1 VSARVGR
8 RRPLVRL
15 AAIYGTA
22 VLVIGLDQLIKY
34 LVVRQLAGRPPF
46 RIIGD
51 VVELRYA
58 TNSGGAFSLLTG
70 APVFF
75 AVMAIVVIGG
85 ILYASSRARGLPIAV
100 ALGLLLGGAVGNLL
114 DRIFRGDIPLRGEV
128 VDFVKVGPWPL
139 FNLADSCV
147 VVGGILLALLL
158 GRPERSSDEPGGRP
172 DPRAGRDAASP
183 GTRAGGASPASRP
196 DTAAA
201 GDAARTGDADRGT
214 GAEARSRPI

>member
-1 VSARVGR
+1 VSARVGTR
-8 RRPLVRL
+8 RRLLRPL
-15 AAIYGTA
+15 AIYGTA

-46 RIIGD
+46 RIVGHF
-51 VVELRYA
+51 VELRYA

-75 AVMAIVVIGG
+75 ALMAIVVIGG
-85 ILYASSRARGLPIAV
+85 ILYASRRARGLPIAV

-114 DRIFRGDIPLRGEV
+114 DRIFRGDLPLRGEV
-128 VDFVKVGPWPL
+128 VDFVKIGPWPL

-158 GRPERSSDEPGGRP
+158 GRPERSGDQPAEGTGPG
-172 DPRAGRDAASP
+172 AGDAAAP
-183 GTRAGGASPASRP
+183 GAPGRSASRTDTPAPASRP
-196 DTAAA
+196 DPAA
-201 GDAARTGDADRGT
+201 TGEADRGT

>member
-1 VSARVGR
+1 MSARVGR

-75 AVMAIVVIGG
+75 ALMAIVVIGG

-100 ALGLLLGGAVGNLL
+100 ALGLLLG
-114 DRIFRGDIPLRGEV
+114 
-128 VDFVKVGPWPL
+128 
-139 FNLADSCV
+139 
-147 VVGGILLALLL
+147 
-158 GRPERSSDEPGGRP
+158 RPERSSDERGGRP

-183 GTRAGGASPASRP
+183 GTRAGGASPAPRP

>member
-1 VSARVGR
+1 MGVRTH
-8 RRPLVRL
+8 RPLVRL

-34 LVVRQLAGRPPF
+34 LVVRQLAGGPPL

-51 VVELRYA
+51 FVELRYA

-75 AVMAIVVIGG
+75 ALMAVVVIGG

-114 DRIFRGDIPLRGEV
+114 DRVFRGDVPLRGEV

-147 VVGGILLALLL
+147 VIGGILLALLL
-158 GRPERSSDEPGGRP
+158 GRPERSGDEQVERP
-172 DPRAGRDAASP
+172 DPRAGGDAAPPES
-183 GTRAGGASPASRP
+183 
-196 DTAAA
+196 TAAT
-201 GDAARTGDADRGT
+201 GDAARAGEADRGT

>member
-1 VSARVGR
+1 MSTRVGT

-22 VLVIGLDQLIKY
+22 LVVIGLDQLIKY
-34 LVVRQLAGRPPF
+34 LVVRQLAGSPPF
-46 RIIGD
+46 RIIGGF
-51 VVELRYA
+51 VELRYA

-75 AVMAIVVIGG
+75 ALMAIAVIGG
-85 ILYASSRARGLPIAV
+85 ILYASRRARGLPIAV

-114 DRIFRGDIPLRGEV
+114 DRIFRGDVPLRGEV
-128 VDFVKVGPWPL
+128 VDFVKIGPWPL

-147 VVGGILLALLL
+147 VIGGIMLALLL
-158 GRPERSSDEPGGRP
+158 GRPERSGDERHEREERP
-172 DPRAGRDAASP
+172 DPAGGEASKASGPDAA
-183 GTRAGGASPASRP
+183 TQASRP
-196 DTAAA
+196 DPAA
-201 GDAARTGDADRGT
+201 TGEADRGT